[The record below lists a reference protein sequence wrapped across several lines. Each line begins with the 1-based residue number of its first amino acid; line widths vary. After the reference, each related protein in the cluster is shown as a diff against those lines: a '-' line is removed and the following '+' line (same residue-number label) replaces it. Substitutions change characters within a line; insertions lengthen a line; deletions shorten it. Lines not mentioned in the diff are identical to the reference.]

1 MRPLFCSCGQAV
13 FCDNTH
19 CFNCSRTLGFDP
31 TTLQMR
37 CVSAGADGIM
47 RDDSDAG
54 YQLCANR
61 KNYHVCNGL
70 VPISDR
76 SNTQVLCT
84 TCELNRTI
92 PVVERPENLLR
103 WQRLEE
109 AKRRMIAGL
118 AALDLQV
125 GKGNNNSSGPMRFD
139 FMEDQR
145 SHPDVLE
152 EFVSTGHENGLITI
166 NIMEAD
172 EVQRV
177 QQREWAGERQR
188 TLLGH
193 FRHESGH
200 YFFEQLIGDGKEFS
214 SLFGNPGASY
224 GKALSR
230 YYDNGPASDWGLNFI
245 SAYASSHPM
254 EDWAECFAHVLHIHD
269 ALETAAAY
277 GLIKVES
284 QENQWIEPLEQWRN
298 LVVGLNEINRSLGVR
313 DPYPF
318 VLNDKVMAKMNFV
331 KQTIATLTVD
341 RA

>member
-1 MRPLFCSCGQAV
+1 MTGQM
-13 FCDNTH
+13 H
-19 CFNCSRTLGFDP
+19 CVRTATGGVL
-31 TTLQMR
+31 
-37 CVSAGADGIM
+37 
-47 RDDSDAG
+47 RDDLDVE

-61 KNYHVCNGL
+61 KNYQVCNGL
-70 VPISDR
+70 VPVIGQ
-76 SNTQVLCT
+76 SNPRALCS

-92 PVVERPENLLR
+92 PVVERPKNLLR
-103 WQRLEE
+103 WQRLED
-109 AKRRMIAGL
+109 AKRRMVAGL
-118 AALDLQV
+118 AALGLQV
-125 GKGNNNSSGPMRFD
+125 GKGNNNTSGPMRFD

-152 EFVSTGHENGLITI
+152 EFVSTGHENGLVTI
-166 NIMEAD
+166 NILEAD

-214 SLFGNPGASY
+214 KLFGDPRASY

-230 YYDNGPASDWGLNFI
+230 YYDNGPVSHWGLNFI

-277 GLIKVES
+277 GLINAKSPDSKLV
-284 QENQWIEPLEQWRN
+284 EPLEEWRN

-318 VLNDKVMAKMNFV
+318 VLNDTVMAKMNFV
-331 KQTIATLTVD
+331 KQTIAILTAG

>member
-1 MRPLFCSCGQAV
+1 M
-13 FCDNTH
+13 H
-19 CFNCSRTLGFDP
+19 CVQT
-31 TTLQMR
+31 
-37 CVSAGADGIM
+37 AADGVL
-47 RDDSDAG
+47 RDDRG
-54 YQLCANR
+54 IEYQLCANR
-61 KNYHVCNGL
+61 KNYQVCNGL
-70 VPISDR
+70 VPLTGQSGPHL
-76 SNTQVLCT
+76 LCS

-92 PVVERPENLLR
+92 PIVERPENLLR
-103 WQRLEE
+103 WQRLED

-118 AALDLQV
+118 AALGLQV

-166 NIMEAD
+166 NLMEAD
-172 EVQRV
+172 EVKRV

-200 YFFEQLIGDGKEFS
+200 YFFEQLIGDGVEFS
-214 SLFGNPGASY
+214 RLFGDQRAPY
-224 GKALSR
+224 GQALSR
-230 YYDNGPASDWGLNFI
+230 YYENGPVSNWGLNFI

-269 ALETAAAY
+269 ALETATAY
-277 GLIKVES
+277 GLFKAQTGDGEWVES
-284 QENQWIEPLEQWRN
+284 LEQWGN
-298 LVVGLNEINRSLGVR
+298 LVVALNEINRSLGVR

-318 VLNDKVMAKMNFV
+318 FLNDTVMAKMNFI
-331 KQTIATLTVD
+331 KQTIAKLTVD
-341 RA
+341 RV